1 MLGWPRGPVV
11 EAEAFSEDCTKL
23 NSYSSALRDL
33 VNLWR
38 AVGGCW
44 WRRGP
49 DAPARE
55 MVNQLPPPS
64 LVGTCG
70 WGGNGESLDAAPSS
84 GIHVSAHGENLFS
97 ARPSILLKEEI
108 KFPPICAA
116 GQLQNER
123 GQQADE
129 SLVWTGSHSARPGN
143 RGRNSP
149 VFPKNINVWEIF
161 LPKVSCPKLN

>member
-70 WGGNGESLDAAPSS
+70 WGGNGESLDVAPSS
-84 GIHVSAHGENLFS
+84 GIDHLLDSCTKNWEVLTYTTFGSGFWNPAELSVGPYCATCWLRVLRQPVYMLEPPFPCLWVDKTCLMGILSKLF
-97 ARPSILLKEEI
+97 
-108 KFPPICAA
+108 
-116 GQLQNER
+116 
-123 GQQADE
+123 D
-129 SLVWTGSHSARPGN
+129 
-143 RGRNSP
+143 
-149 VFPKNINVWEIF
+149 
-161 LPKVSCPKLN
+161 